1 MAYVLDPICIS
12 TEGEVTPTGLQ
23 DFALSTAGIVCRA
36 LDDGIG
42 GDPEGAWER
51 IRRQYERRL
60 KTLKRTVTTE
70 SITGELAEL
79 DVVLEEFDAEADELR
94 GNQLQDLPVDELVEF
109 VREAEKKETL
119 IFLEAVRSQ
128 RRLQELELAIALA
141 RKLRDELDEELA
153 LVLAL
158 TVLLHT

>member
-12 TEGEVTPTGLQ
+12 TEGQVTPTGLQ

-42 GDPEGAWER
+42 GDPEGAWGG

-60 KTLKRTVTTE
+60 RTLKRTVTEE
-70 SITGELAEL
+70 SIADELEEL
-79 DVVLEEFDAEADELR
+79 DQVLDEFEDEAEGLR
-94 GNQLQDLPVDELVEF
+94 GNQLQDLPVNELVAF
-109 VREAEKKETL
+109 VRDAEKKETL
-119 IFLEAVRSQ
+119 VFLEAVRSQ
-128 RRLQELELAIALA
+128 RRLEELELAIALA